1 MDKVRIPSVDNLA
14 QVPLYSDDLRY
25 ELGQLLNKL
34 DEVERELSD
43 LDETSRAG
51 LTVYLTEYRERAQEM
66 RSAYGAPPAARTVS
80 DKLAELARELNGLI
94 DRAVEEDGG

>member
-1 MDKVRIPSVDNLA
+1 MDKVRIPSVDDLN
-14 QVPLYSDDLRY
+14 QVPRYSDDLRY

-34 DEVERELSD
+34 DEVEKELSN

-51 LTVYLTEYRERAQEM
+51 LITYLTDYRERAESM
-66 RSAYGAPPAARTVS
+66 RGAYGAPAAARAVGG
-80 DKLAELARELNGLI
+80 KLAELAQELNGLI